1 MAVILNVTPDHLD
14 RYEDYH
20 AYVKSKERI
29 FLNQGPGQILILND
43 DDPWLRDVKPQNGL
57 TVYRYGIERKQ
68 GRQALLDNGT
78 IVADLAGKEKVRVS
92 LDRFTLPGQHNRGN
106 AMAAVITA
114 LALDIAPSAIQEAID
129 SFRGLPHRLELVDT
143 VRGVAFYNDSKATN
157 IDAAIKSVTSFERPV
172 ILIAGGRHKGS
183 DYLPLVEA
191 VSGRVKR
198 AIFLGESSG
207 LLAEA
212 FGDRIPWK
220 KAKDLV
226 DAVSLAF
233 GQAKEGDVVLLA
245 PACSSFDMFESYGQ
259 RGAVFREAVRRLSN
273 GV

>member
-1 MAVILNVTPDHLD
+1 MDILPVAVK
-14 RYEDYH
+14 R
-20 AYVKSKERI
+20 
-29 FLNQGPGQILILND
+29 
-43 DDPWLRDVKPQNGL
+43 
-57 TVYRYGIERKQ
+57 
-68 GRQALLDNGT
+68 
-78 IVADLAGKEKVRVS
+78 
-92 LDRFTLPGQHNRGN
+92 
-106 AMAAVITA
+106 
-114 LALDIAPSAIQEAID
+114 
-129 SFRGLPHRLELVDT
+129 
-143 VRGVAFYNDSKATN
+143 
-157 IDAAIKSVTSFERPV
+157 
-172 ILIAGGRHKGS
+172 
-183 DYLPLVEA
+183 

-233 GQAKEGDVVLLA
+233 DQAKEGDVVLLA

-259 RGAVFREAVRRLSN
+259 RGTVFREAVRRLRN